1 MRIITKEVQISG
13 EVSDV
18 LNELIEASSQFCSDV
33 KQISSNRIECKTRV
47 CRITTGIDYMIVV
60 KIIAKQ
66 NNNYSDITFIA
77 WSDDVWGK
85 GAKSAINRILEF
97 HRDKSKIASEKD
109 KFGMN
114 PIFIAL
120 TFTLFS
126 EFLKNLYRTEIWY
139 DIMNTVSTETFIVF
153 GVLLFGHGCLACI
166 LL

>member
-18 LNELIEASSQFCSDV
+18 LNELIEASSQFCSEV
-33 KQISSNRIECKTRV
+33 KQISSNRIECKTRYGAQFSK
-47 CRITTGIDYMIVV
+47 IPV

-77 WSDDVWGK
+77 WSDDVWGG

-97 HRDKSKIASEKD
+97 HRDKSKIASVKD

-120 TFTLFS
+120 TLTLFS

-153 GVLLFGHGCLACI
+153 GVLLFGYRFYTQYKFKGY
-166 LL
+166 